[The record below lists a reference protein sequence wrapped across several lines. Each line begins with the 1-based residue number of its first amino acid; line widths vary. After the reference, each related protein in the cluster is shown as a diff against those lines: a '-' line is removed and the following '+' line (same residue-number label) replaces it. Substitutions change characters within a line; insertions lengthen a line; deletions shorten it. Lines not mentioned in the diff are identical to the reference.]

1 MQLAA
6 ECNFLLS
13 SVRSFVL
20 HVHSLGCKKIS
31 VIADDMGHTVPRFSS
46 DAKSRFCYLLLP
58 GGFIKKSSERKN
70 QPRPGSIIFLG
81 KSQESS
87 QNPLLAPSSCIITS
101 YMRRLLEIIYIS
113 SGDRRQLHKKI
124 DFPLTFFHVNS
135 SSVKRA
141 FQFSHSVGKLAKRG
155 LIWVK

>member
-1 MQLAA
+1 MTWVILCLDFHQMQ
-6 ECNFLLS
+6 S
-13 SVRSFVL
+13 
-20 HVHSLGCKKIS
+20 HVSAIF
-31 VIADDMGHTVPRFSS
+31 FSS
-46 DAKSRFCYLLLP
+46 AS

-70 QPRPGSIIFLG
+70 QLSPGSIIFLG

-87 QNPLLAPSSCIITS
+87 QNPLLASCIITS

-141 FQFSHSVGKLAKRG
+141 FHTVLENWPKEGSFR
-155 LIWVK
+155 

>member
-1 MQLAA
+1 MTWVILCLDFHQMQ
-6 ECNFLLS
+6 S
-13 SVRSFVL
+13 
-20 HVHSLGCKKIS
+20 HVSAIF
-31 VIADDMGHTVPRFSS
+31 FSS
-46 DAKSRFCYLLLP
+46 AG
-58 GGFIKKSSERKN
+58 GGFIKKSYERKN
-70 QPRPGSIIFLG
+70 QPSQGSIIFLG

-87 QNPLLAPSSCIITS
+87 QNPLLTPLASCIITS

-141 FQFSHSVGKLAKRG
+141 FHTVLENWPKEGSFGWNDVTRQFHFEISQCKEQDSIAYVFVC
-155 LIWVK
+155 W

>member
-1 MQLAA
+1 MTWVILCLDFHQMQ
-6 ECNFLLS
+6 S
-13 SVRSFVL
+13 
-20 HVHSLGCKKIS
+20 HVSAIF
-31 VIADDMGHTVPRFSS
+31 FSS
-46 DAKSRFCYLLLP
+46 AS

-141 FQFSHSVGKLAKRG
+141 FHTVLENWPKEGSFGWNDVTRQFHFEISQCKNKIVCFVC
-155 LIWVK
+155 W